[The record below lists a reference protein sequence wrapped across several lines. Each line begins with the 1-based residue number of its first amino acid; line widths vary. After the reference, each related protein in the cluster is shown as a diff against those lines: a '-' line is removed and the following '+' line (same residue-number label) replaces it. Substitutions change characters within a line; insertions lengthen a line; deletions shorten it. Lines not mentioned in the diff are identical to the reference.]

1 MGFCVFLL
9 LMSISVSL
17 LPIGAGE
24 GIIVPGR
31 NVSANQSIIS
41 ASGTFAL
48 GFFSV
53 GNSTPRYYLGIWYNK
68 IQKKSVV
75 WVANRESPTD
85 SLGTF
90 ALGVDGNLVVL
101 DATGKIVWSSNVKIA
116 HSAINSMMGV
126 LMDSGNFLLRSGETI
141 LWQSFDHPSD
151 TFLPGMKVGNNRKTG
166 QRRQLTSWIDAED
179 PQPGLFSF
187 GLDTTGPMQF
197 FIWKDHVPYSR
208 TNVYSNSMSL
218 TKLSR
223 WLPFAYYITVKLEG
237 DDIYLSYSISDI
249 SAILRIT
256 LVPNGRLE
264 ALIWEEK
271 NSKWF
276 SMWQWPKVYCDFYGH
291 CSPFSSCDKK
301 GSPVYCKCLT
311 GFQPKVQQEWHMR
324 NWTSDTCVR
333 QKALT
338 CDKGDGLLKIET
350 IKLPD
355 HSYLVENMSANDC
368 ESRCL
373 QNCSCTAYALVN
385 ASQGN
390 SVNCLSWYGDLMD
403 IVHDIEGQI
412 LYVRVHDRELV
423 ENDGSSA
430 NFSSRRKRSIII
442 LVAVIS
448 LGVLTILSGYFTWR
462 KRYGKQEIIEGSFT
476 GTSTSIG
483 VEAGNGDTELN
494 IFSLNRIQAATND
507 FSEDNRLGEGGFGTV
522 YKGDLEI
529 QEVAIKRLS
538 KKSGQGLEE
547 FMNESKLISKLQHTN
562 LVRLLGCCAEGEERI
577 LVYEYMRNR
586 SLDKF
591 LFDPSEKA
599 NLNWSKRFRI
609 IEGIAQGLL
618 YLHKYSRLKVIHR
631 DLKASNILLDDAMNP
646 KISDFGLARMFGS
659 DQTEADTKRVV
670 GTYGYMSPEY
680 AQYGKFSEKSDV
692 FSFGVLLLE
701 IVTGKR
707 NAEFF
712 RDDLPLTL
720 QGWAWELWNEARG
733 LDLIDPSIKDSCESP
748 DRIFRC
754 IHVGLLCVQESPADR
769 PTMPLVVQMLSNDN
783 ASLPSPKEPAFSSLS
798 RRRSSNFVA
807 FHNTSTI
814 YSNNE
819 LTISLPE
826 AR

>member
-1 MGFCVFLL
+1 MGFSVLLL

-24 GIIVPGR
+24 GIIVSGR
-31 NVSANQSIIS
+31 YVSANQSIIS

-101 DATGKIVWSSNVKIA
+101 DATGKIVWSSN
-116 HSAINSMMGV
+116 
-126 LMDSGNFLLRSGETI
+126 
-141 LWQSFDHPSD
+141 SFDHPSD

-166 QRRQLTSWIDAED
+166 QRRQLTSWIDDED

-187 GLDTTGPMQF
+187 GLDTTGPLQF

-249 SAILRIT
+249 SAIVRIT

-271 NSKWF
+271 NSQWF

-311 GFQPKVQQEWHMR
+311 GFQPKVQQEWHMT

-338 CDKGDGLLKIET
+338 CDKGDGFLKIET

-355 HSYLVENMSANDC
+355 H
-368 ESRCL
+368 
-373 QNCSCTAYALVN
+373 
-385 ASQGN
+385 SQGN

-403 IVHDIEGQI
+403 IVHDTEGQI

-423 ENDGSSA
+423 ENDGSSD

-448 LGVLTILSGYFTWR
+448 LGVLTVLSGYFTWR
-462 KRYGKQEIIEGSFT
+462 KRFGKQEIIEESFT
-476 GTSTSIG
+476 GTSTTIG
-483 VEAGNGDTELN
+483 GEAGNGDTELN
-494 IFSLNRIQAATND
+494 IFSLNRIQAATNN
-507 FSEDNRLGEGGFGTV
+507 FSEDNKLGEGGFGTV
-522 YKGDLEI
+522 YKGDLAI

-599 NLNWSKRFRI
+599 SLNWSKRFRI

-631 DLKASNILLDDAMNP
+631 DLKASNILLDDVMNP

-670 GTYGYMSPEY
+670 
-680 AQYGKFSEKSDV
+680 EKSDI

-712 RDDLPLTL
+712 SR
-720 QGWAWELWNEARG
+720 RSSS
-733 LDLIDPSIKDSCESP
+733 DPS
-748 DRIFRC
+748 RM
-754 IHVGLLCVQESPADR
+754 GLLCVQESPADR

>member
-1 MGFCVFLL
+1 MKTNTKWTEEGGR
-9 LMSISVSL
+9 
-17 LPIGAGE
+17 LPGMKERGCCLQRLVVVAAAAAGN
-24 GIIVPGR
+24 PGDSSSKR
-31 NVSANQSIIS
+31 GGCAVRSCCAGRWRQGER
-41 ASGTFAL
+41 ATLPQGMAL
-48 GFFSV
+48 GQGRV
-53 GNSTPRYYLGIWYNK
+53 AGAWLCAATPGHGF
-68 IQKKSVV
+68 
-75 WVANRESPTD
+75 P
-85 SLGTF
+85 
-90 ALGVDGNLVVL
+90 
-101 DATGKIVWSSNVKIA
+101 
-116 HSAINSMMGV
+116 
-126 LMDSGNFLLRSGETI
+126 
-141 LWQSFDHPSD
+141 SFDHPSD

-187 GLDTTGPMQF
+187 GLDTTGPLQF

-237 DDIYLSYSISDI
+237 DDIFLSYSISDI
-249 SAILRIT
+249 SAIVRIT

-276 SMWQWPKVYCDFYGH
+276 SMWQWPKLYCDFYGH

-311 GFQPKVQQEWHMR
+311 GFQPKVQQEWHMT

-338 CDKGDGLLKIET
+338 CDKGDGFLKIET

-423 ENDGSSA
+423 ENDGSSD
-430 NFSSRRKRSIII
+430 NFSSRRKCSITI

-448 LGVLTILSGYFTWR
+448 LGVLTVLSGYFTWR
-462 KRYGKQEIIEGSFT
+462 KRFGKQGIIEESFT
-476 GTSTSIG
+476 GTSTTIG
-483 VEAGNGDTELN
+483 GEAGNGDTELN

-507 FSEDNRLGEGGFGTV
+507 FSEDNKLGEGGFGTV
-522 YKGDLEI
+522 YKGDLAI

-599 NLNWSKRFRI
+599 NLNWSKRFPI

-680 AQYGKFSEKSDV
+680 AQYGKFSEKSDI

-707 NAEFF
+707 NADFF
-712 RDDLPLTL
+712 LDDLPLTL

-733 LDLIDPSIKDSCESP
+733 LDLIDPSIKDPCESP

-769 PTMPLVVQMLSNDN
+769 PPMPLVVQMLSNDN